1 MLGRALLDRGIYSAS
16 GSGLLCEML
25 QNQIEVG
32 KLYAEVLMGENVA
45 SKQLKFRFLVLK
57 QALDRWRK
65 EDAPIKVLY
74 PPLIQE

>member
-16 GSGLLCEML
+16 GSGLLCEIL
-25 QNQIEVG
+25 QNQIEVC
-32 KLYAEVLMGENVA
+32 KLYAEVLMGKTVA
-45 SKQLKFRFLVLK
+45 SKQLKFRSPALK
-57 QALDRWRK
+57 QALDRWHK